1 MAGRAEHL
9 RPTHARRQS
18 TRTTT
23 GRALIVPPVGN
34 EALLA
39 SSNSALIEVV
49 HCHWLQR
56 GREPGPRRWPLISWG
71 RPDRLER
78 RSGCSA
84 APQRSDRV
92 EQILDPQTEL
102 GIAFERQFALEEQP
116 VRVVTTAHQTP

>member
-1 MAGRAEHL
+1 MQTADVNLDTAADSVVINCKEMAGQPIASTVQL
-9 RPTHARRQS
+9 GRRRS
-18 TRTTT
+18 GVTTPWGLGDEPSRT
-23 GRALIVPPVGN
+23 GG
-34 EALLA
+34 
-39 SSNSALIEVV
+39 
-49 HCHWLQR
+49 
-56 GREPGPRRWPLISWG
+56 EPHRW
-71 RPDRLER
+71 ER